1 MNDVGQFSKDRL
13 EIFKSVSRLSNS
25 GFTLI
30 ELVMVIVILGVLAA
44 VAVPRF
50 INFSGDAEVA
60 AVKAVA
66 GSIGSASAINYAA
79 CSIGN
84 GCVNIS
90 NCNEAG
96 MLLEGGVPDGYTL
109 DAQAVAAGATAN
121 CVVTHASSGNTSS
134 FILHGT

>member
-1 MNDVGQFSKDRL
+1 MYRLIENSK
-13 EIFKSVSRLSNS
+13 S

-50 INFSGDAEVA
+50 INLSGDAEIA

-66 GSIGSASAINYAA
+66 GSMGSASAINYAA
-79 CSIGN
+79 CSVGT

-90 NCNEAG
+90 NCSDVG
-96 MLLEGGVPDGYTL
+96 SLLEGGVPVGYVL
-109 DAQAVAAGATAN
+109 GPQAVSAGSTIS
-121 CVVTHASSGNTSS
+121 CVVTHTASGNAST
-134 FILHGT
+134 FVLHGT